1 MRTIIHVDHDGRE
14 LALVPLG
21 RWGTKGHAVIYAD
34 DLAMLEGLGL
44 SLVWNR
50 NSLSG
55 TVFAPAPRASG
66 GNVQV
71 ARVLLDLGE
80 GHIVRYLNGD
90 PTDLRRE
97 NLCVSDGNAIRRDRD
112 FLTPKDRRRAWGP
125 PVEHR
130 HGA

>member
-1 MRTIIHVDHDGRE
+1 VRTITHVTHGGRE

-21 RWGTKGHAVIYAD
+21 RWASKGHAVIYTD
-34 DLAMLEGLGL
+34 DLTMLENLGL

-55 TVFAPAPRASG
+55 TVFAPAAKASG

-80 GHIVRYLNGD
+80 GQIVRYLNGD

-97 NLCVSDGNAIRRDRD
+97 NLSVVDGNAVRRDRD
-112 FLTPKDRRRAWGP
+112 FLTPKDRRRPWGP
-125 PVEHR
+125 PVEHEFSV
-130 HGA
+130 